1 MIGLCAHVLRV
12 GFVLIACGAASIEG
26 GCRSAAE
33 IDPSDLNV
41 GSAPPLLAESL
52 PQPGTVTASLPPG
65 AGMETVRSRCV
76 ACHEPA
82 MLRQQRLTAQQWMVE
97 IEKMQGWG
105 AAVSNEDKTQ
115 MAGYLGTIAGP
126 DNTRFTPAIVAPLSA
141 QQTTR
146 NAAGDR

>member
-1 MIGLCAHVLRV
+1 MIGSGARVLRLRL
-12 GFVLIACGAASIEG
+12 VLIAAAIASIEG
-26 GCRSAAE
+26 GCRSAAT
-33 IDPSDLNV
+33 IDSPDLNV
-41 GSAPPLLAESL
+41 RSAASLPTESL

-115 MAGYLGTIAGP
+115 MAGYLGTIAAP
-126 DNTRFTPAIVAPLSA
+126 NNTRFTPAIVAPLSA
-141 QQTTR
+141 ERSTR
-146 NAAGDR
+146 NAAGQR

>member
-1 MIGLCAHVLRV
+1 MITSWARVLRLWC
-12 GFVLIACGAASIEG
+12 VLIAAAVASIEG

-33 IDPSDLNV
+33 IDPLDLNV

-115 MAGYLGTIAGP
+115 MAGYLGTIAAP

-141 QQTTR
+141 ERSTR
-146 NAAGDR
+146 NAAGQR

>member
-1 MIGLCAHVLRV
+1 VIGSCARVLRRLV
-12 GFVLIACGAASIEG
+12 VLIACGVAAMEC

-33 IDPSDLNV
+33 LDSSDLNV
-41 GSAPPLLAESL
+41 RTAPPPPTESL

-65 AGMETVRSRCV
+65 AGMDAVRSRCV

-82 MLRQQRLTAQQWMVE
+82 MLRQQRLTARQWKVE

-105 AAVSNEDKTQ
+105 AAVSNEEKIQ

>member
-1 MIGLCAHVLRV
+1 VIGSRV
-12 GFVLIACGAASIEG
+12 FRLAWVLIVCVVASIEG
-26 GCRSAAE
+26 GCRSAAVIE
-33 IDPSDLNV
+33 SPDLNV
-41 GSAPPLLAESL
+41 RSTPPLSTESL

-76 ACHEPA
+76 VCHEAA
-82 MLRQQRLTAQQWMVE
+82 MLRQQRLTAQQWMLE

-115 MAGYLGTIAGP
+115 MAGYLGTIAAP

-141 QQTTR
+141 EQSSRDASRQR
-146 NAAGDR
+146 